1 MIKCLISNMKGGAGK
16 STTAVNLAHCLAENF
31 RICLM
36 DTDTQKTSSEL
47 AKNIAIIES
56 VEQSPKDCEFIIID
70 TPPYISNELSKLCKM
85 ADVILVPVLPS
96 FNDLLPTLK
105 TIDILKEHKPAQA
118 KIVVFINQED
128 KRTSLADDIR
138 AELSKVDHIILMQ
151 TALANRISYK
161 RSLPQE
167 SGIFSLEDKKA
178 KNEVEKFTKELI
190 SILLKP

>member
-1 MIKCLISNMKGGAGK
+1 MKGGAGK
-16 STTAVNLAHCLAENF
+16 STTAVNLAHSLAENF
-31 RICLM
+31 KVALI

-47 AKNIAIIES
+47 AKNINIISS
-56 VEQSPKDCEFIIID
+56 VEQASEDCEFIIID
-70 TPPYISNELSKLCKM
+70 TPPYISNELSKLCKI

-105 TIDILKEHKPAQA
+105 TIDILKEHKPAKS
-118 KIVVFINQED
+118 KIIVFINQED

-138 AELSKVDHIILMQ
+138 EELGKVDDIILMKS
-151 TALANRISYK
+151 ALANRTSYK

-167 SGIFSLEDKKA
+167 SGIFSLDDKKA
-178 KNEVEKFTKELI
+178 KTEVEKFTKELI